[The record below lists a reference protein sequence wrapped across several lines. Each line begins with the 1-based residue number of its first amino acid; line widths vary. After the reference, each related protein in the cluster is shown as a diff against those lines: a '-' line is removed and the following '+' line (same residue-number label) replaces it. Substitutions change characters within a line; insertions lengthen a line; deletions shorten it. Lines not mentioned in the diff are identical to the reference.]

1 MRSGFN
7 FWLLSPYDRN
17 ASGVANGFRLDS
29 NGSLDNYSVDGAYG
43 VRPSISLNHETTV
56 KSGTGTATDPWIINE

>member
-1 MRSGFN
+1 MRSGSH
-7 FWLLSPYDRN
+7 FWLLSPHYRYSSGYARGFYLFSDGYLNYD
-17 ASGVANGFRLDS
+17 GVDYAF
-29 NGSLDNYSVDGAYG
+29 G